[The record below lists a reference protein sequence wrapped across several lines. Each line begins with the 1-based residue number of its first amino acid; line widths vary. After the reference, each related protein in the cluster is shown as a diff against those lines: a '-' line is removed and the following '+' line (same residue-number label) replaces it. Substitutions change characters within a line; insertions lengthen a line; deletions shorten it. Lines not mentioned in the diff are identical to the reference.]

1 MTIRLNVNLNDETGA
16 QLRQWAA
23 EEGRT
28 VTELIRRAVTIYGF
42 IREECVVGD
51 KQLKLESRDGTSMIV
66 TIL

>member
-16 QLRQWAA
+16 QLRRCAE

-28 VTELIRRAVTIYGF
+28 VTEVIRRAVGVYMF
-42 IREECVVGD
+42 VREECVVGD

-66 TIL
+66 TLI